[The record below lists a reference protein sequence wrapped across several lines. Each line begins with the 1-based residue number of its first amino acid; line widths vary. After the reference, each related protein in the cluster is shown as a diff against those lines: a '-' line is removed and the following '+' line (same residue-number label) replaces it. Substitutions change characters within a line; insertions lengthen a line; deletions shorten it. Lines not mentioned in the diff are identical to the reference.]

1 MNPYILMFFAIGLE
15 IISTTAL
22 KASDGMKN
30 LCPSMISLIGYP
42 LCFWCLS
49 ISLKTLPV
57 GMVYAVWSG
66 IGIVGIAIAGIYLFD
81 ESFGFYDMIGTA
93 LILTGII
100 VLMLIH

>member
-22 KASDGMKN
+22 KASNGMSV

-49 ISLKTLPV
+49 GALKTLPV

-66 IGIVGIAIAGIYLFD
+66 IGIIGIAIAGMILFS
-81 ESFGFYDMIGTA
+81 ESFGLYDMVGTS
-93 LILTGII
+93 LILGGIFI
-100 VLMLIH
+100 LMLIH

>member
-22 KASDGMKN
+22 KASEGMKHF
-30 LCPSMISLIGYP
+30 CPSMISLIGYP

-49 ISLKTLPV
+49 VALKSLPV

-66 IGIVGIAIAGIYLFD
+66 IGIVGIALAGVYFFSETFGWFD
-81 ESFGFYDMIGTA
+81 VVGTA
-93 LILTGII
+93 LILLGIL